1 MDQPT
6 TSNGYKSISNE
17 ITNTTC
23 NLNSTI
29 YYITGQRNI
38 KFPVKFWKMKSSFVI
53 LFLAC
58 FLTSVFGDGQ
68 KSFENYWQID
78 QIGKTNTLIPT
89 SLNNNTLVASISESG
104 IISLINAN
112 SAEIQFRY
120 RPETAI
126 DPDSALLVSVS
137 DNILAS
143 SFNFIGK
150 QGSEQESKL
159 IIWEIVDSQLFII
172 EEIPIFNDKI
182 IGLTSIQNKLVLVTS
197 SGKIA
202 KFNTDFKPQWHSV
215 PSETALKFELCEFGS
230 SIVNEP
236 ILILKSSS
244 DSSAFYYT
252 SVSSDFK
259 IMPLE
264 LIGCSFE
271 LITDIQSNS
280 VICND
285 KIYTFNNEKYRLSK
299 KITDQQTVL
308 SKDNKYYSIVDSRTV
323 VSSSGQSGVFD
334 YDINSIQEF
343 ESDKLVIVA
352 NNFSFY
358 NSEILSNPIV
368 SFENPVIQDF
378 LNEQVDFFIPFSSNG
393 DFMIITANKDST
405 IKCIDKTGLLWVRD
419 ESLSDIVDYAV
430 LNVKE
435 DAIGAV
441 FEEIEREAHS
451 NIFTAY
457 INRVKRNFNAL
468 INYRYQNE
476 KEEYDLNFGFNK
488 LLVALTANGKVVA
501 LDTKYQSSITRQVSW
516 ILNTNLGKG
525 VLNKIYAVKDHGE
538 LSRETIYLK
547 TYNNDVYIVS
557 NSYDSLRLLSEQ
569 EKSTVFA
576 TITNPEGDQELI
588 LKHFN
593 MHYITKSNDTDTHN
607 PHSFY
612 IMQESV
618 GKKSLEGSIINS
630 DSTEVKTWKYE
641 VDTSCESILK
651 VATREYNNDE
661 VASTGVVLGN
671 RKVLYKYLVPNLAA
685 VAVYNHHHK
694 DIKIQLINM
703 VTGAI
708 YQTIKVSDVKHEGNL
723 EDFQL
728 VYCENFIIGSVYGT
742 NGDVSSSKV
751 FVIDL
756 FESLTPDVRKSV
768 KDNKLISSIS
778 EDILPDVSIQTFFI
792 YERIVNMAVTRT
804 RYNIASK
811 VVIIQF
817 ENGQILGLPK
827 FILNSRRVTEDRE
840 LNAEEKGEFQMLK
853 YDPNIIFNDQML
865 LASERARLPLIGDAS
880 SFKHFLV
887 PISTGLESTSLIC
900 GLGVDT
906 FCIPIRP
913 SGSFDVMSGS
923 FNKPVLISTMLAL
936 VFAILIVK
944 PMVNN
949 KKVKD
954 AWQFTY

>member
-1 MDQPT
+1 
-6 TSNGYKSISNE
+6 
-17 ITNTTC
+17 
-23 NLNSTI
+23 
-29 YYITGQRNI
+29 
-38 KFPVKFWKMKSSFVI
+38 MKSSFVI
-53 LFLAC
+53 LYLAC
-58 FLTSVFGDGQ
+58 FLTTVFGDVQ

-89 SLNNNTLVASISESG
+89 SFNDNTFVTSISELG
-104 IISLINAN
+104 IISLINA
-112 SAEIQFRY
+112 SSGEIQFRY
-120 RPETAI
+120 RPETAV
-126 DPDSALLVSVS
+126 DPDSAFLVSVT

-150 QGSEQESKL
+150 QDNEQESKL
-159 IIWEIVDSQLFII
+159 IIWEIVDSQLFIV

-182 IGLTSIQNKLVLVTS
+182 IGLTSSQNKLILVTS

-202 KFNTDFKPQWHSV
+202 RFNGDFKPQWHSI
-215 PSETALKFELCEFGS
+215 PNETGLKFENCKFGS
-230 SIVNEP
+230 SIINEP
-236 ILILKSSS
+236 ILILESSS
-244 DSSAFYYT
+244 DSSVFYY
-252 SVSSDFK
+252 SSISSDFK
-259 IMPLE
+259 IMPLQS
-264 LIGCSFE
+264 IGCNFE
-271 LITDIQSNS
+271 SITDLQSNS

-285 KIYTFNNEKYRLSK
+285 KIYTFRNEKYGLSK
-299 KITDQQTVL
+299 KLSGQQTVL
-308 SKDNKYYSIVDSRTV
+308 SKDNKYYSIIDSRTV
-323 VSSSGQSGVFD
+323 LSSSGQSDEFD
-334 YDINSIQEF
+334 HDINTIQELA
-343 ESDKLVIVA
+343 SDKLVIVGK
-352 NNFSFY
+352 NFTFY

-378 LNEQVDFFIPFSSNG
+378 LNEQVEFFIPFLSNG
-393 DFMIITANKDST
+393 NFIIITANKDST
-405 IKCIDKTGLLWVRD
+405 IKCIDSTGLLWVRD

-430 LNVKE
+430 SNVKE

-457 INRVKRNFNAL
+457 INRVKRNFNTL
-468 INYRYQNE
+468 INYRNQNE

-488 LLVALTANGKVVA
+488 LLLVLTGNGKVVA
-501 LDTKYQSSITRQVSW
+501 LDTKNQSSTTKQVSW
-516 ILNTNLGKG
+516 ILNTNLGNS
-525 VLNKIYAVKDHGE
+525 VLNKIYSVKDHGE
-538 LSRETIYLK
+538 LSRETIYL
-547 TYNNDVYIVS
+547 TSYNNDVYMVS
-557 NSYDSLRLLSEQ
+557 SSYDSLSLLSEQ

-576 TITNPEGDQELI
+576 TITNPEGDEKLV

-593 MHYITKSNDTDTHN
+593 MHYITKSNETDTQN

-612 IMQESV
+612 IMQESLD
-618 GKKSLEGSIINS
+618 KKSLEGSIINS
-630 DSTEVKTWKYE
+630 DSTELKTWKYE
-641 VDTSCESILK
+641 VDTSSESILK

-685 VAVYNHHHK
+685 VAVYNHDNR

-703 VTGAI
+703 ITGAI
-708 YQTIKVSDVKHEGNL
+708 YQTIKVNDIKHEGNL

-756 FESLTPDVRKSV
+756 FESLTPDVRQSV
-768 KDNKLISSIS
+768 KDKKIISSLN

-792 YERIVNMAVTRT
+792 YERIVNMAVTKT
-804 RYNIASK
+804 RYNITSK
-811 VVIIQF
+811 LAIIQF

-840 LNAEEKGEFQMLK
+840 LNADEKNEFQMLK
-853 YDPNIIFNDQML
+853 YDPNIIFNDQLL
-865 LASERARLPLIGDAS
+865 LAFERTRLPIPDSS
-880 SFKHFLV
+880 SFKNFLV

-923 FNKPVLISTMLAL
+923 FNKPVLLSTMIAL
-936 VFAILIVK
+936 VFAIFIVK